1 MIARTAR
8 RTLAIAAVCALL
20 AACATKPSDEIL
32 LSKKSA
38 VEIRAMQSRVF
49 DTADRPKTL
58 RTVIAMLQDI
68 GYTIDKVE
76 PAAGTVSATKL
87 AALRVT
93 VSIYPRGKKQ
103 TVVRS
108 NAAAR
113 WGQQMYQV
121 DDPAFYQ
128 QRIFEPLAKAMFLTA
143 LQIEDKDAAEM
154 EPDKAKAEA
163 KPDAD
168 SAGAAKQSGQ
178 N

>member
-1 MIARTAR
+1 
-8 RTLAIAAVCALL
+8 
-20 AACATKPSDEIL
+20 
-32 LSKKSA
+32 
-38 VEIRAMQSRVF
+38 
-49 DTADRPKTL
+49 
-58 RTVIAMLQDI
+58 
-68 GYTIDKVE
+68 
-76 PAAGTVSATKL
+76 
-87 AALRVT
+87 
-93 VSIYPRGKKQ
+93 
-103 TVVRS
+103 
-108 NAAAR
+108 
-113 WGQQMYQV
+113 MYQV